1 MPGKGF
7 SHTPADGQFR
17 NYSSWGRTRQPKNIA
32 GPHGTQATI
41 AAADPAGAV
50 GHITENQRFLHL
62 TYVHAGGA
70 NAAGTIT
77 VWGFSHSIGAWGKII
92 DIRGADVEMDTVGG
106 ATQSQVFEISGID
119 KVYFQ
124 MPAVNQD
131 ANDEFYAACSTF

>member
-7 SHTPADGQFR
+7 SHTPATGQFR
-17 NYSSWGRTRQPKNIA
+17 NHTSWGRTRQPKNIA
-32 GPHGTQATI
+32 GPHGTQASLSE
-41 AAADPAGAV
+41 AEPAGNV
-50 GHITENQRFLHL
+50 GHTTENQRFLHL

-70 NAAGTIT
+70 NGVGTIT

-92 DIRGADVEMDTVGG
+92 DIRGADVEMDTVEG

-124 MPAVNQD
+124 LPD
-131 ANDEFYAACSTF
+131 ANQAEADEFYAACSTF